1 MWSQRRRNYT
11 FLLHLFIALPPPPPS
26 LPIISSVAAPGR
38 LNCGL
43 NTCPARH
50 SARGVQTEP
59 IDVRQLLTGLI
70 LPSSGDCP
78 RRYKRTHLYFGFGGG
93 RGHLVLLLGL
103 QDLLHEAT
111 CSSSSRG
118 NEENIKNPFKKK
130 KNQICKLKGGGNVQI
145 LRLLRL
151 YFITNTIESLKNV
164 HLIKVRKR
172 KIIARGYLPW
182 LSSAS
187 KSSAGLCSRRQ
198 KQKR

>member
-1 MWSQRRRNYT
+1 MCVYQIRVVCERPGSFVWLLAPSAPPRVNIFVVATSAQ
-11 FLLHLFIALPPPPPS
+11 LHLSAPFVYSSFFPLP
-26 LPIISSVAAPGR
+26 ADNKQCCCTGR

-50 SARGVQTEP
+50 SAWGVQIEP

-118 NEENIKNPFKKK
+118 NEENIKNPF
-130 KNQICKLKGGGNVQI
+130 Q
-145 LRLLRL
+145 
-151 YFITNTIESLKNV
+151 T
-164 HLIKVRKR
+164 
-172 KIIARGYLPW
+172 
-182 LSSAS
+182 
-187 KSSAGLCSRRQ
+187 
-198 KQKR
+198 